1 VAGVPAAAGVPAV
14 RSDVTVTSGGERCA
28 AWWYEPTTEPDGRA
42 IVMAN
47 GLSLTRHDG
56 LPAFAE
62 RFAAAGFAVL
72 LFDHRNLGDSG
83 GALRQR
89 FRASEQQEDWRNAI
103 AYAAG
108 RDEVEPGGV
117 VLWGFSFAGGHVL
130 EVASRHDD
138 LAAVVALCPFAD
150 GFKRVLATP
159 PKLAAWILPRAIAD
173 LAGRHNLIP
182 ATAPPGGHGAMAFR
196 GECEGFAAAVGPES
210 PWRNEISPGVF
221 ATVAMFRPVRRARR
235 ISAPVW
241 TGLCERDVTVDAGAI
256 ERVAA
261 RAPRGE
267 LHRYPYDHFEPLCGE
282 AIDRIAA
289 DQLEFLARVI

>member
-1 VAGVPAAAGVPAV
+1 MAAAPSPPIA
-14 RSDVTVTSGGERCA
+14 RTDVTFTSGGERCA
-28 AWWYEPTTEPDGRA
+28 AWWYEPATEPDGRA

-47 GLSLTRHDG
+47 GFSLTRHDG
-56 LPAFAE
+56 LPGYAE

-83 GALRQR
+83 GRLRQR

-108 RDEVEPGGV
+108 RDEVEPGGI
-117 VLWGFSFAGGHVL
+117 VLWGYSFAGGHAL
-130 EVASRHDD
+130 EVAAGRDD
-138 LAAVVALCPFAD
+138 LAAVAVVSPLAD
-150 GFKRVLATP
+150 GLRRALATP
-159 PKLAAWILPRAIAD
+159 PRLSAWLLPRALAD
-173 LAGRHNLIP
+173 LAGRHNLVP
-182 ATAPPGGHGAMAFR
+182 VTAPPGEHGAMTLP
-196 GECEGFAAAVGPES
+196 GEAAGFAASVEPGS

-221 ATVAMFRPVRRARR
+221 VTVGTFRPVRRARR
-235 ISAPVW
+235 IAAPLW
-241 TGLCERDVTVDAGAI
+241 AALCERDVSVDAAAI

-261 RAPRGE
+261 TAPRGE
-267 LHRYPYDHFEPLCGE
+267 LHRYPYDHFEPLRGE

>member
-1 VAGVPAAAGVPAV
+1 MSSAPAPSIV
-14 RSDVTVTSGGERCA
+14 RTDVTFTSGGERCA
-28 AWWYEPTTEPDGRA
+28 GRWYEPAAEPDGRA

-47 GLSLTRHDG
+47 GFSLTRHDG
-56 LPAFAE
+56 LPAYAE

-83 GALRQR
+83 GDKRQR

-108 RDEVEPGGV
+108 RDGVEPGGI
-117 VLWGFSFAGGHVL
+117 VLWGYSFAGGHAL
-130 EVASRHDD
+130 EVAAGRDD
-138 LAAVVALCPFAD
+138 LAGVIVLCPFVD
-150 GFKRVLATP
+150 GFKRVLITP
-159 PKLAAWILPRAIAD
+159 PKLSAWILPRAVAD
-173 LAGRHNLIP
+173 LAGRHNVVP
-182 ATAPPGGHGAMAFR
+182 VTAPPGEHGAMTLP
-196 GECEGFAAAVGPES
+196 GEAEGFAASVEPGS

-235 ISAPVW
+235 ISASLW
-241 TGLCERDVTVDAGAI
+241 AALGERDVTVDAGAI

-267 LHRYPYDHFEPLCGE
+267 LHRYPYDHFEPLRGE
-282 AIDRIAA
+282 AVDRIAA
-289 DQLEFLARVI
+289 DQLEFLARVV